1 MDIPFEKVAFA
12 ATVVYVVGILVFS
25 IIFNIFDITK
35 RVTGLVSKTS
45 NIEVLNQLK
54 IAPWILSLFYFSF
67 VFSIIFYLT
76 YKTHKKKEEEK
87 SSEKSK

>member
-12 ATVVYVVGILVFS
+12 ATIVYVVGILVFS
-25 IIFNIFDITK
+25 IMFNIFDITK
-35 RVTGLVSKTS
+35 KITGLVGGTS
-45 NIEVLNQLK
+45 NLGIINQLK

-76 YKTHKKKEEEK
+76 YKTHQKKKEEK
-87 SSEKSK
+87 SSGQM